1 MFPHKQGQSSDKPKQ
16 RLSLRKGVMDTPLR
30 AAISQDINN
39 RFSDDLATLHDKSP
53 AGKCIEDINHH
64 VVKKG
69 RRFRALD
76 PTGKDLE
83 LLQTI
88 SDPAYRISG
97 LTNKMLRQSLADTSF
112 GNGRTEK
119 QLSGKI
125 SRHLRLLRAHG
136 LIRKIPRQ
144 NRYQM
149 TLKGI
154 RLTNIVNTFL
164 AASIEDLMKMAA

>member
-1 MFPHKQGQSSDKPKQ
+1 
-16 RLSLRKGVMDTPLR
+16 MDIPLR
-30 AAISQDINN
+30 AVISQDINN
-39 RFSDDLATLHDKSP
+39 RFSDDLATLHDKLP

-83 LLQTI
+83 LLQAI

-97 LTNKMLRQSLADTSF
+97 LTNKMLHQSLAETSF
-112 GNGRTEK
+112 GKGRTEK

-125 SRHLRLLRAHG
+125 SRHLPLLRVHG

-144 NRYQM
+144 NRYQV
-149 TLKGI
+149 TIKGV
-154 RLTNIVNTFL
+154 RLLNILNAFW
-164 AASIEDLMKMAA
+164 AASIEDLMKIAA